1 MFTYQELMEMD
12 NLCKENAIFKKYVDR
27 CREESNRMM
36 SKLTHEIGNPLT
48 LVYSTMQLMEEKS
61 TNIKEVPYWNQLSED
76 IRDLVSI
83 VKSYSDYN
91 YEETL
96 NVQSGNL
103 AELVNSV
110 VGCCRPILEEE
121 GIQISIEEPVTISE
135 KARKYP
141 CDSVKLRG
149 VLLNILKSVSK
160 AVRTSAADEKRKIG
174 VRFQENA
181 SQFLIEIESN
191 GKPMDQ
197 EELKEGKDL
206 AASYRI
212 IKAHGGNME
221 TAFHQGWTRLTI
233 CLPL

>member
-61 TNIKEVPYWNQLSED
+61 TNIREVPYWSQLSED

-91 YEETL
+91 CEETL
-96 NVQSGNL
+96 NVQSENL

-121 GIQISIEEPVTISE
+121 GIQISIEEPVTITE
-135 KARKYP
+135 KVKEYP

-149 VLLNILKSVSK
+149 VILNILKSASK
-160 AVRTSAADEKRKIG
+160 PVKTSAAEEKRKIRI
-174 VRFQENA
+174 RFQENA

-191 GKPMDQ
+191 GKPIDQ
-197 EELKEGKDL
+197 EELEEGKDM

-221 TAFHQGWTRLTI
+221 AAFHQGWTRLTI